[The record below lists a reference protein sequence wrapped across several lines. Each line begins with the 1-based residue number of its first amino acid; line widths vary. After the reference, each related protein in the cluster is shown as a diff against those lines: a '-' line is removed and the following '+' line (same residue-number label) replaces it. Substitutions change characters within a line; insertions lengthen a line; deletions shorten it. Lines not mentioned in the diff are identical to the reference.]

1 MSRLKGRYVYS
12 PYDEVGAIL
21 LNRVGGR
28 ISAKKK
34 GERGV
39 MYELHNTW
47 CRGKTRSKGLGEE
60 TTVEEGINPS
70 LKETY
75 IGLSRAAPPR
85 DHERPAGVID
95 VDR

>member
-12 PYDEVGAIL
+12 PCDEVAAIL

-39 MYELHNTW
+39 MYELHNRW
-47 CRGKTRSKGLGEE
+47 CKGKTRSQGLGGE
-60 TTVEEGINPS
+60 TTRRKDSI
-70 LKETY
+70 
-75 IGLSRAAPPR
+75 RA
-85 DHERPAGVID
+85 
-95 VDR
+95 